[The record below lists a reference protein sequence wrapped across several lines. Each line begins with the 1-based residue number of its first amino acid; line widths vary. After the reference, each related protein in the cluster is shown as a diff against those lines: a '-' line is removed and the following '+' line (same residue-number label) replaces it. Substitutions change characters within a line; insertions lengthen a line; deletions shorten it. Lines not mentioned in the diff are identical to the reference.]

1 MPEGTLVKTDQS
13 FDRRKYPRVMTE
25 SIVSIERVS
34 KPRGLAHALDLSMAG
49 VRFQC
54 VGLELDPGE
63 TVRVQLNLSDRTV
76 SVVGTLV
83 RVTELDAFSQE
94 VALTFTDVDTETQE
108 LLRDAL
114 PEAYEVS

>member
-25 SIVSIERVS
+25 SVVSIERIS

-94 VALTFTDVDTETQE
+94 VALTFTDVDAETQE

-114 PEAYEVS
+114 PESYEVS

>member
-34 KPRGLAHALDLSMAG
+34 RPRGLAHALDLSMAG

-63 TVRVQLNLSDRTV
+63 TVRVQLNLNDETV

-94 VALTFTDVDTETQE
+94 VALTFMDVDPETQE
-108 LLRDAL
+108 LLRDVL
-114 PEAYEVS
+114 PEPHEVA

>member
-25 SIVSIERVS
+25 SVVSIERVS

-114 PEAYEVS
+114 PESYEVS

>member
-1 MPEGTLVKTDQS
+1 MKTDQS

-25 SIVSIERVS
+25 SIVSIERIS

-114 PEAYEVS
+114 PESYEVS